1 MNWLLTRINQQR
13 CGISSRD
20 DALSTL
26 RGELNYSENRIDIMT
41 RDKQRVL
48 TQSSRFQEQE
58 RKCSQI
64 NQ

>member
-26 RGELNYSENRIDIMT
+26 RGELNYSENRIDIMA
-41 RDKQRVL
+41 RDKERVL